1 LAAGRKGSRGA
12 GALAAAGAGA
22 AGRPNMELTLD
33 DDDVVETVKHFN

>member
-1 LAAGRKGSRGA
+1 LAAGRKGSIGA